1 MKETEEKKEKDVLM
15 VVESE
20 ASFLVNSIKSA
31 LEKNEMEV
39 ASLTVTMDKF
49 TEEPIDSSL
58 VIVQGADYGEKAYK
72 SLVYL
77 KDICYEQDKKVILFG
92 NSDEISVL
100 KRLFPSSIIEAVFVR
115 PLDVS
120 QVVEAVEQA
129 QKHLSQMKELKRVLV
144 VDDSGMMLRTIM
156 SWLEGKYNVSL
167 ANSAA
172 SAFSSIN
179 QNCPDLILLDYEMP
193 VCSGAR
199 FMEMLRAE
207 PSTENIPVIFLTSKG
222 DAETVKKVLSLKP
235 EGYLLK
241 TTPSDQVIETIN
253 KFFQKQREKM
263 MYYD

>member
-1 MKETEEKKEKDVLM
+1 MKEKDVTNEKNVLM

-31 LEKNEMEV
+31 LENHDFDV
-39 ASLTVTMDKF
+39 VSRSVTMDKF
-49 TEEPIDSSL
+49 TEKAIEQSL
-58 VIVQGADYGEKAYK
+58 VIVQGGEYGEKEYK

-77 KDICYEQDKKVILFG
+77 KDICYEKDKKVILFG
-92 NSDEISVL
+92 NSEEVDVL

-120 QVVEAVEQA
+120 QVVESVTLALEELG
-129 QKHLSQMKELKRVLV
+129 KRKELKRVLV

-193 VCSGAR
+193 VCSGAQ

-207 PSTENIPVIFLTSKG
+207 AVTENIPVIFLTSKG
-222 DAETVKKVLSLKP
+222 DAETVKRVLALKP

-241 TTPSDQVIETIN
+241 TTPSEQVVATID
-253 KFFQKQREKM
+253 KFFQQQSEKM
-263 MYYD
+263 KHYD